1 MHSLSPGESGMSQF
15 RLSRTLLHD
24 PMSKPIYLEAIT
36 SFDQLLSSYE
46 WKCDEQLVTAQVVV

>member
-1 MHSLSPGESGMSQF
+1 MVSHLRILMDVPSPGKSGMSRF

-24 PMSKPIYLEAIT
+24 PMSKPIYVKGIA

-46 WKCDEQLVTAQVVV
+46 